1 MVVPN
6 RFKDQ
11 VAVVTGAGSG
21 IGLGIS
27 HRIALEGGTVIMA
40 DIDQAALD
48 AARDTLGE
56 VPGKL
61 KQTVVDITQ
70 EADTRE
76 LMQSTV
82 ARIGKLDIV
91 INSAGIVGPSASNIS
106 EYDLSSFRKV
116 LDVNLVGSFIVSK
129 HAIRAMHGTGYGR
142 ILLLAS
148 ISGKEGNPGMAG
160 YSTSKAGVIGLTKAI
175 GKEYANTQITINA
188 LAPAMIATPLAQT
201 LDPDKLSSLT
211 DKIPMGRLG
220 TIDEVAALAC
230 WIVSPEA
237 SFSTGAIFDLSGGRA
252 TIEARAS
259 LKRRLINYSEK
270 KKYDPQAL
278 TGRRKP

>member
-1 MVVPN
+1 MIIPN

-27 HRIALEGGTVIMA
+27 RRIALEGGTVIMA

-48 AARDTLGE
+48 AAHGTIGEAPGSLWRTVMDVTKEVDARD
-56 VPGKL
+56 
-61 KQTVVDITQ
+61 
-70 EADTRE
+70 
-76 LMQSTV
+76 LMEKAV
-82 ARIGKLDIV
+82 ARHGKLDAV
-91 INSAGIVGPSASNIS
+91 VNCAGIVGPSAANIAD
-106 EYDLSSFRKV
+106 YDLSSFREV
-116 LDVNLVGSFIVSK
+116 LDVNLVGSFIVTK
-129 HAIRAMHGTGYGR
+129 YAINAMLRTGYGR

-160 YSTSKAGVIGLTKAI
+160 YSTSKAGVIGLTKAV
-175 GKEYANTQITINA
+175 GKEYAHTHITINA
-188 LAPAMIATPLAQT
+188 LAPAMISTPLAQS
-201 LDPDKLSSLT
+201 LDPDKLSHLT

-220 TIDEVAALAC
+220 TIDEAAAFAC

-252 TIEARAS
+252 T
-259 LKRRLINYSEK
+259 Y
-270 KKYDPQAL
+270 
-278 TGRRKP
+278 

>member
-40 DIDQAALD
+40 DIDRTALD
-48 AARDTLGE
+48 AARDTIGE
-56 VPGKL
+56 VPGQVR
-61 KQTVVDITQ
+61 QTV
-70 EADTRE
+70 ADVSNGPETRD

-82 ARIGKLDIV
+82 ARHGKLDIV
-91 INSAGIVGPSASNIS
+91 INSAGIVGPSASNIA

-129 HAIRAMHGTGYGR
+129 HAIRAMQGTGYGR

-148 ISGKEGNPGMAG
+148 IAGKEGNPGMAG

-175 GKEYANTQITINA
+175 GKEYANTEITINA

-201 LDPDKLSSLT
+201 LDPDKLSLLT

-252 TIEARAS
+252 T
-259 LKRRLINYSEK
+259 Y
-270 KKYDPQAL
+270 
-278 TGRRKP
+278 